1 MLQPRVLL
9 ATMNS
14 TLHTYCM
21 KKINFN
27 NYLSFVFHNPK
38 SLHKIQNRLL
48 RELQNKEK
56 SVNGFN
62 LELAKQNAMLLSWHV
77 NLS

>member
-1 MLQPRVLL
+1 
-9 ATMNS
+9 
-14 TLHTYCM
+14 M

-62 LELAKQNAMLLSWHV
+62 LELAKQNAMLLS
-77 NLS
+77 